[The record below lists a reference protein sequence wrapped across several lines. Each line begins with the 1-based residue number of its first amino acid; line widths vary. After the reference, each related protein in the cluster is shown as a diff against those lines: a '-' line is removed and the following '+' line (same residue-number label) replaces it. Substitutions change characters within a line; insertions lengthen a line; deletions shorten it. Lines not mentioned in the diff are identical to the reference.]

1 MPDMRM
7 AEGALV
13 HQVHPAKISADV
25 SAAIISNFLLWR
37 DRPVTALAVRCVLPA
52 AGSAAVL
59 GFANL
64 DAVSR
69 TRRGRYVLAHMPPAA
84 QATRLAG
91 DALMGFAAYRRNR
104 SLFVVG
110 AAVVAAGWSHGLW
123 PKPPRTAEY

>member
-1 MPDMRM
+1 MADMRM

-25 SAAIISNFLLWR
+25 TASIVSNFLLWR
-37 DRPVTALAVRCVLPA
+37 DCPVTAVAVRFVLPA

-84 QATRLAG
+84 QVTRLAG
-91 DALMGFAAYRRNR
+91 DALMGFAAYRRKPA
-104 SLFVVG
+104 LFILGTV
-110 AAVVAAGWSHGLW
+110 VVAAGWSHGLW
-123 PKPPRTAEY
+123 PKPTLRH